1 MSVGLGFSKYLHTVV
16 KYSKALR
23 CTTQRSADLTDTW
36 FLIGSK
42 NLKSSRIFEILK
54 YFVRFAWIF
63 YWILRRFYW
72 LHARQFYNTRVVFIS
87 LPLYQPF
94 NLHPDL
100 RYWGL
105 FQNYRKISRSGQTWV
120 FFWISAANLK
130 SLLMKSI
137 LFTATES

>member
-42 NLKSSRIFEILK
+42 NLKSSRIFEILE
-54 YFVRFAWIF
+54 YFVCFAWIF
-63 YWILRRFYW
+63 IGFYVDFTG
-72 LHARQFYNTRVVFIS
+72 LMQGSFTIHGFFIS